1 VAARILADI
10 QARIEAGEAGPKWD
24 EVLESRI
31 DHIATNWDET
41 TRTYQPPLRNPR
53 RTR

>member
-10 QARIEAGEAGPKWD
+10 QARIEAGEAGPDWD
-24 EVLESRI
+24 EVMEQRI
-31 DHIATNWDET
+31 AHIATNWDET

>member
-10 QARIEAGEAGPKWD
+10 QARIDNGEPGPKWD
-24 EVLESRI
+24 EVLEARI
-31 DHIATNWDET
+31 DHIATNWDPD